1 MSQQTNNPKHRK
13 FDDEGGKKINKNINS
28 HQMVCFIK
36 QSDKVFKIE
45 DVREIRKSVSSKKG
59 FKT

>member
-1 MSQQTNNPKHRK
+1 MM
-13 FDDEGGKKINKNINS
+13 GGGEINKNINS

>member
-1 MSQQTNNPKHRK
+1 
-13 FDDEGGKKINKNINS
+13 
-28 HQMVCFIK
+28 MVCFIK